1 MDFWDKRFNQREY
14 VFGKNPAAALVTHE
28 ELLIPHGETL
38 VVADG
43 EGRNSVYLAGKGFKV
58 FATDY
63 SSVAIEKAKK
73 LAEENNVTVN
83 YKVEDIYDINVRD
96 KKYDNVIAIFIQFVP
111 PHQITSVLNSLH
123 RLTKVGGTLFIH
135 GYTPE
140 QVELKTGGPPDKQHM
155 YTKAMLANIFS
166 EGTVL
171 VNKEY
176 HDHISEGKGHH
187 GGSALIDFV
196 LKV

>member
-1 MDFWDKRFNQREY
+1 M
-14 VFGKNPAAALVTHE
+14 
-28 ELLIPHGETL
+28 
-38 VVADG
+38 
-43 EGRNSVYLAGKGFKV
+43 
-58 FATDY
+58 
-63 SSVAIEKAKK
+63 
-73 LAEENNVTVN
+73 
-83 YKVEDIYDINVRD
+83 
-96 KKYDNVIAIFIQFVP
+96 
-111 PHQITSVLNSLH
+111 
-123 RLTKVGGTLFIH
+123 
-135 GYTPE
+135 
-140 QVELKTGGPPDKQHM
+140 ELKTGGPPDKQHM